1 MKIMKVCTGI
11 FAAMLMVV
19 AVSADG
25 FAFRCREG
33 KGIVGQGD
41 TKGKVLIE
49 CGNPDNKIV
58 VSTQSYSA
66 VDGRYTPSIE
76 KWYYNCGD
84 NSFIYELEFVSDVL
98 NNISTPSRGS
108 GPNRCQ

>member
-1 MKIMKVCTGI
+1 MGAIKVGTVI
-11 FAAMLMVV
+11 FAALLMVV

-49 CGNPDNKIV
+49 CGSPDNKIV
-58 VSTQSYSA
+58 VSTQTYSA
-66 VDGRYTPSIE
+66 TDGRYTPSIE

-98 NNISTPSRGS
+98 NSIGTTGRGS
-108 GPNRCQ
+108 GPNKCQ

>member
-1 MKIMKVCTGI
+1 MKASKLWTCLVMTALIVIG
-11 FAAMLMVV
+11 A
-19 AVSADG
+19 SADG
-25 FAFRCREG
+25 FAFRCGEG

-49 CGNPDNKIV
+49 CGSPDNKIV
-58 VSTQSYSA
+58 VSTQAYSA
-66 VDGRYTPSIE
+66 VDGRSTPSIE

-98 NNISTPSRGS
+98 NSIGTTGRGS